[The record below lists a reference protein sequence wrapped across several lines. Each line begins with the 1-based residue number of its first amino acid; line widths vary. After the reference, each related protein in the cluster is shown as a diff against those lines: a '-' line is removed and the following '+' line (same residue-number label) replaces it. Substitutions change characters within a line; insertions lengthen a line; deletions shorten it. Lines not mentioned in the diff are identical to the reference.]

1 MDAPPEEDT
10 ERIAKL
16 REQRRADRERRR
28 RAHQQAQAAAS
39 DERQAPAQ
47 ADNSQE
53 APAQAVQRDEEPVVA
68 RAAAPL
74 NAVVVADVAP
84 VAAVAVVPPAPPA
97 PQQERY
103 PDVDAELLGEEIR
116 RERTQIDGFDAR
128 ATAVC
133 DLLAEAERKL
143 MEAERMEAALL
154 ADDDDGGATAMCAIA
169 ALGASTGVSPVA
181 GSRPAGGIRPVPRGP
196 GPALPRRSGRGGM
209 SVRVYIMSSPSS
221 SSSNSPPSRR
231 SRPGYRWYSDT
242 RSFMLDSASV
252 NSISSMPSPV
262 YQWRRLA
269 AEHGRELLGDALPRL
284 LDGRRVADERRRH
297 LEALR
302 GCRNGRLDVVRSTRR
317 STKFLLT
324 TLQPSARRPPSWTCV
339 AAEEAGAGEVAAVAR
354 VGGAHHVLGVE
365 LLLRELRHRE
375 RAVLLRAARRERRE
389 ADHEEVEPRK
399 DHVDR
404 ELAEVAA

>member
-39 DERQAPAQ
+39 DERQAAEAPARAEAPAQ
-47 ADNSQE
+47 ADESQE

-68 RAAAPL
+68 RAVAAPI

-143 MEAERMEAALL
+143 AEAERMEAALL
-154 ADDDDGGATAMCAIA
+154 AEDDGG
-169 ALGASTGVSPVA
+169 GA
-181 GSRPAGGIRPVPRGP
+181 
-196 GPALPRRSGRGGM
+196 
-209 SVRVYIMSSPSS
+209 
-221 SSSNSPPSRR
+221 
-231 SRPGYRWYSDT
+231 D
-242 RSFMLDSASV
+242 
-252 NSISSMPSPV
+252 
-262 YQWRRLA
+262 Q
-269 AEHGRELLGDALPRL
+269 
-284 LDGRRVADERRRH
+284 
-297 LEALR
+297 
-302 GCRNGRLDVVRSTRR
+302 
-317 STKFLLT
+317 
-324 TLQPSARRPPSWTCV
+324 
-339 AAEEAGAGEVAAVAR
+339 
-354 VGGAHHVLGVE
+354 
-365 LLLRELRHRE
+365 
-375 RAVLLRAARRERRE
+375 
-389 ADHEEVEPRK
+389 
-399 DHVDR
+399 
-404 ELAEVAA
+404 

>member
-39 DERQAPAQ
+39 DERQAQ
-47 ADNSQE
+47 ADESQE

-68 RAAAPL
+68 RAVDAAPI

-84 VAAVAVVPPAPPA
+84 VAAVAFVPPAPPA

-154 ADDDDGGATAMCAIA
+154 ADD
-169 ALGASTGVSPVA
+169 
-181 GSRPAGGIRPVPRGP
+181 
-196 GPALPRRSGRGGM
+196 
-209 SVRVYIMSSPSS
+209 
-221 SSSNSPPSRR
+221 
-231 SRPGYRWYSDT
+231 
-242 RSFMLDSASV
+242 
-252 NSISSMPSPV
+252 
-262 YQWRRLA
+262 
-269 AEHGRELLGDALPRL
+269 GD
-284 LDGRRVADERRRH
+284 E
-297 LEALR
+297 
-302 GCRNGRLDVVRSTRR
+302 
-317 STKFLLT
+317 
-324 TLQPSARRPPSWTCV
+324 
-339 AAEEAGAGEVAAVAR
+339 
-354 VGGAHHVLGVE
+354 
-365 LLLRELRHRE
+365 
-375 RAVLLRAARRERRE
+375 
-389 ADHEEVEPRK
+389 
-399 DHVDR
+399 
-404 ELAEVAA
+404 

>member
-39 DERQAPAQ
+39 DERQAQ
-47 ADNSQE
+47 ADESQE

-68 RAAAPL
+68 RAVAAPI

-154 ADDDDGGATAMCAIA
+154 ADGDGG
-169 ALGASTGVSPVA
+169 GA
-181 GSRPAGGIRPVPRGP
+181 
-196 GPALPRRSGRGGM
+196 
-209 SVRVYIMSSPSS
+209 
-221 SSSNSPPSRR
+221 
-231 SRPGYRWYSDT
+231 D
-242 RSFMLDSASV
+242 
-252 NSISSMPSPV
+252 
-262 YQWRRLA
+262 Q
-269 AEHGRELLGDALPRL
+269 
-284 LDGRRVADERRRH
+284 
-297 LEALR
+297 
-302 GCRNGRLDVVRSTRR
+302 
-317 STKFLLT
+317 
-324 TLQPSARRPPSWTCV
+324 
-339 AAEEAGAGEVAAVAR
+339 
-354 VGGAHHVLGVE
+354 
-365 LLLRELRHRE
+365 
-375 RAVLLRAARRERRE
+375 
-389 ADHEEVEPRK
+389 
-399 DHVDR
+399 
-404 ELAEVAA
+404 

>member
-68 RAAAPL
+68 RAAAPI

-84 VAAVAVVPPAPPA
+84 VAAVVVPPALPA

-143 MEAERMEAALL
+143 AEAERMEAALL
-154 ADDDDGGATAMCAIA
+154 ADDDDGGA
-169 ALGASTGVSPVA
+169 
-181 GSRPAGGIRPVPRGP
+181 
-196 GPALPRRSGRGGM
+196 
-209 SVRVYIMSSPSS
+209 
-221 SSSNSPPSRR
+221 
-231 SRPGYRWYSDT
+231 D
-242 RSFMLDSASV
+242 
-252 NSISSMPSPV
+252 
-262 YQWRRLA
+262 Q
-269 AEHGRELLGDALPRL
+269 
-284 LDGRRVADERRRH
+284 
-297 LEALR
+297 
-302 GCRNGRLDVVRSTRR
+302 
-317 STKFLLT
+317 
-324 TLQPSARRPPSWTCV
+324 
-339 AAEEAGAGEVAAVAR
+339 
-354 VGGAHHVLGVE
+354 
-365 LLLRELRHRE
+365 
-375 RAVLLRAARRERRE
+375 
-389 ADHEEVEPRK
+389 
-399 DHVDR
+399 
-404 ELAEVAA
+404 